1 MLSFTPFRSPAEVQQ
16 VDLLQRSLWD
26 LTPYY
31 FLDCRTNNI
40 TCFLA
45 QYVAPISDNKGD
57 FLEVLKMSIYF
68 IEDWMADWYIRLLV
82 SDQETEFYE
91 VCLPEIDFSFSCG
104 LQGTYGIYR
113 ECCAKFTV
121 LFPAVCE
128 EKSLITPAFHY
139 SRSLL
144 HKRKKKGSKSMLTLE
159 IRTGWHS
166 YNFLWGSCQ
175 EHELDIRSVSD
186 KLISQNKHIS
196 QNTRAGQLCSG

>member
-1 MLSFTPFRSPAEVQQ
+1 MCSPYFCS
-16 VDLLQRSLWD
+16 QRW
-26 LTPYY
+26 
-31 FLDCRTNNI
+31 FLGSVKN
-40 TCFLA
+40 
-45 QYVAPISDNKGD
+45 V
-57 FLEVLKMSIYF
+57 YF
-68 IEDWMADWYIRLLV
+68 IGDWMADWYIRLHV
-82 SDQETEFYE
+82 SDWEMEFYE

-113 ECCAKFTV
+113 ACCAKFTV

-139 SRSLL
+139 SKSLL

-186 KLISQNKHIS
+186 KPISQNKRIS